1 MNTDTLISKRTAL
14 LTWRDDLIRQTC
26 RNDGAIAVLDELL
39 HIEAQNEALSDLEVA
54 IPCKSPVS
62 SAVYVSMKAYKGPL

>member
-39 HIEAQNEALSDLEVA
+39 QIEAQNEALDALEVA
-54 IPCKSPVS
+54 LVAPFRLVPDERVHITT
-62 SAVYVSMKAYKGPL
+62 YKGPL